1 MMRHDR
7 PGFCTC
13 MTACA
18 PGWHEAGDMR
28 SRGGIGLAAPES
40 APGVASAPSRQ
51 LGLPYFPGAVRRA
64 ASVVTVDRRHTRRV
78 AVLKRVLPAIGVSLL
93 LLIAAWPRLVP
104 LWERIRV
111 SFPAIDL
118 RDAREL
124 RMVNPRYSG
133 IDREGRPFIV
143 TADSGR
149 QIPDRQDLV
158 SLQAPV
164 AEIKLRS
171 GAQVQ
176 ATAISGVYQ
185 SQASMIDLF
194 GDVTVTHQDG
204 TRFVTPTARVNT
216 AQNAAEGNDPVAG
229 HGPAGEIKAQGFRII
244 DKGDTIIFTGR
255 ADMLLNGARR
265 TVAKSA
271 PPSLPAPVA
280 QLASQV
286 EAEAKPVAPVP
297 RQEVSR
303 QPPPKA
309 APHSPPQTGRTARK
323 TR

>member
-1 MMRHDR
+1 M
-7 PGFCTC
+7 
-13 MTACA
+13 
-18 PGWHEAGDMR
+18 
-28 SRGGIGLAAPES
+28 GLAVPEAAPR
-40 APGVASAPSRQ
+40 VASGPPRQ
-51 LGLPYFPGAVRRA
+51 LGSPYFPGAARRV
-64 ASVVTVDRRHTRRV
+64 ASIVAVDRSHTRRV
-78 AVLKRVLPAIGVSLL
+78 AVLKRVLPMIGVSLL

-104 LWERIRV
+104 LWERIRI

-124 RMVNPRYSG
+124 RMVNPHYSG
-133 IDREGRPFIV
+133 IDREGRPFVV

-171 GAQVQ
+171 GAQVR
-176 ATAISGVYQ
+176 ATAISGIYQ
-185 SQASMIDLF
+185 SHASVIDLF

-216 AQNAAEGNDPVAG
+216 AQSAAEGNDPVAG

-255 ADMLLNGARR
+255 SDMLLNGPRKTA
-265 TVAKSA
+265 AKSA
-271 PPSLPAPVA
+271 PPSLPEPVV
-280 QLASQV
+280 QLASQT
-286 EAEAKPVAPVP
+286 EAEAMPTAPVS
-297 RQEVSR
+297 RQAVSR
-303 QPPPKA
+303 QPPAKTA
-309 APHSPPQTGRTARK
+309 ARSQPHTGHTARK
-323 TR
+323 QH